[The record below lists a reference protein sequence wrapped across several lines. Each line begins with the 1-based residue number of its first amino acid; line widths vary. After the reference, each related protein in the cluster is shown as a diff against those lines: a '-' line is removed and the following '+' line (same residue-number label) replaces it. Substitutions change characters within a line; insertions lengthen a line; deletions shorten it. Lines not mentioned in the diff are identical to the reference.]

1 MLQLQA
7 DNGYPKDLDAIM
19 AKVKEQKYVTVVS
32 KKKKMFVTVDPYILL
47 QDMHDFFSVKQRKT
61 QEKDPLW
68 KSGTFLPVLCAY

>member
-32 KKKKMFVTVDPYILL
+32 KKKDVCYCRSLHPVARYAW
-47 QDMHDFFSVKQRKT
+47 FFLHQAEENMRERS
-61 QEKDPLW
+61 LW
-68 KSGTFLPVLCAY
+68 KSSTVSPLLCAD